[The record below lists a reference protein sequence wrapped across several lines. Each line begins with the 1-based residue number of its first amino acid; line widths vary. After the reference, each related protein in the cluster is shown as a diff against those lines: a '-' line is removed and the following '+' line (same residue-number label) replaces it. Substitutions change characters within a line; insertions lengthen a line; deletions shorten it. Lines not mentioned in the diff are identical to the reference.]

1 MQQRA
6 NYFILKIFTIKF
18 GINKNNNYICMAL
31 EYNLK
36 EMPKED
42 QFKAITENMLK
53 TFIAKN
59 YDYGNSFE
67 ESCDNF
73 GIVAAVV
80 RMNDK
85 MNRINHLYDN
95 TKVAKVDEK
104 LEDTLLDLAN
114 YCILTVMYLN
124 SNYNKKE

>member
-1 MQQRA
+1 
-6 NYFILKIFTIKF
+6 
-18 GINKNNNYICMAL
+18 MAL

-53 TFIAKN
+53 PFIAKN
-59 YDYGNSFE
+59 HDYGNSFE
-67 ESCDNF
+67 QSYDTF
-73 GIVAAVV
+73 GTVAAVV

-85 MNRINHLYDN
+85 MNRINRLYNN
-95 TKVAKVDEK
+95 TEIAKVDEK

-114 YCILTVMYLN
+114 YCILTVMYN
-124 SNYNKKE
+124 CNRKK

>member
-1 MQQRA
+1 
-6 NYFILKIFTIKF
+6 
-18 GINKNNNYICMAL
+18 MAL

-42 QFKAITENMLK
+42 QFKTITENMLK

-95 TKVAKVDEK
+95 TKVARVDEK

-124 SNYNKKE
+124 SNYDKKE

>member
-1 MQQRA
+1 
-6 NYFILKIFTIKF
+6 
-18 GINKNNNYICMAL
+18 MAL
-31 EYNLK
+31 ENNLK
-36 EMPKED
+36 EMTKED
-42 QFKAITENMLK
+42 QFKAITEDMLK
-53 TFIAKN
+53 TFVAKN
-59 YDYGNSFE
+59 SDYGNSFE

-95 TKVAKVDEK
+95 TKVARVDEK

-114 YCILTVMYLN
+114 YCILTVMYIK
-124 SNYNKKE
+124 SHDKKE

>member
-1 MQQRA
+1 
-6 NYFILKIFTIKF
+6 
-18 GINKNNNYICMAL
+18 MAL

-36 EMPKED
+36 EMTKED
-42 QFKAITENMLK
+42 QFKAITENMLN
-53 TFIAKN
+53 TFVAKN
-59 YDYGNSFE
+59 SDYGNSFE
-67 ESCDNF
+67 QSCDTF
-73 GIVAAVV
+73 GTVAAVV

-85 MNRINHLYDN
+85 MNRINKLYNN
-95 TKVAKVDEK
+95 TKIARVDEK

>member
-1 MQQRA
+1 
-6 NYFILKIFTIKF
+6 
-18 GINKNNNYICMAL
+18 MAL

-59 YDYGNSFE
+59 HDYGNSFE
-67 ESCDNF
+67 QSCDTF
-73 GIVAAVV
+73 GTVAAVV

-85 MNRINHLYDN
+85 MNRINRLYNN
-95 TKVAKVDEK
+95 TEIAKVDEK

-114 YCILTVMYLN
+114 YCILTIMYLKN
-124 SNYNKKE
+124 KSCKKE